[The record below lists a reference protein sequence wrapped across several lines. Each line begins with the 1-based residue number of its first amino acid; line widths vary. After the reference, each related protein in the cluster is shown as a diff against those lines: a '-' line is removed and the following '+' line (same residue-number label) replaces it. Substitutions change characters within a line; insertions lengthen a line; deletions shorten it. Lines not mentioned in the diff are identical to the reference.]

1 MPYAGSNN
9 LGIRW
14 LVSHG
19 AVWVASAR
27 RSNRTLFGLTTL
39 APGASPAYADA
50 TNATADL
57 SDCFNFNQT
66 PQHFRP
72 SLRGW
77 ARSISWRTGVRP
89 PTR

>member
-1 MPYAGSNN
+1 
-9 LGIRW
+9 
-14 LVSHG
+14 
-19 AVWVASAR
+19 VWVASTR

-66 PQHFRP
+66 PLTFQTVP
-72 SLRGW
+72 
-77 ARSISWRTGVRP
+77 ARLGAKYFLEDRSP
-89 PTR
+89 PTDLMTTKGLKALD